1 MPNYILEEMKMKEL
15 RLKATKRTIK
25 YEETARRSEKKIVVE
40 CIKELERRRK
50 RGEESRWEKKRRKV
64 MKKAGINKN

>member
-15 RLKATKRTIK
+15 RLEATKRMIK
-25 YEETARRSEKKIVVE
+25 YEKTERRLEKKIVVE

>member
-15 RLKATKRTIK
+15 RLEATKRTIK
-25 YEETARRSEKKIVVE
+25 YEETERRLEKKIVVE

>member
-15 RLKATKRTIK
+15 RLEATKRTIK
-25 YEETARRSEKKIVVE
+25 YEKTERRLEKKIVVE

-50 RGEESRWEKKRRKV
+50 RGEESRREKKRRKV